1 MGSWGRCPAPYALKQ
16 QPDTELAEEEN
27 FQKNIP

>member
-16 QPDTELAEEEN
+16 QPDTELAEQEN